1 MNAGMQNLISEL
13 GSCYPRSLPSKEN
26 HYERGRGSGTFTAP
40 SAGTQPTLDIV
51 PPSPLSQASDSW
63 LIEDLSDTESHRR
76 SEQACPGFVE
86 FLQESVPSSPFSQ
99 ASNCWRIGDLFET
112 ERHEQSEQA
121 CPGSGAS
128 LRESRTHQDEFQ
140 SLDIVPSSSSSE
152 ASICWRIGDRFGTEE
167 HEQSEQACPGCG
179 WSLLEFW
186 KHQDEF
192 QSLDLVPLS
201 SSSEASDSWRI
212 GDFFDTESYDESKQ
226 PPEQDRYP
234 QVPSYADDT
243 STFVWQNNLGSTSSP
258 EEDDDVF
265 SSLPLGLG

>member
-1 MNAGMQNLISEL
+1 MHVQEAHAEVQHMNDGMQNLLTTALKIPEVHAEVRKMNAGMQNLISEL

-121 CPGSGAS
+121 
-128 LRESRTHQDEFQ
+128 
-140 SLDIVPSSSSSE
+140 
-152 ASICWRIGDRFGTEE
+152 
-167 HEQSEQACPGCG
+167 
-179 WSLLEFW
+179 
-186 KHQDEF
+186 
-192 QSLDLVPLS
+192 
-201 SSSEASDSWRI
+201 
-212 GDFFDTESYDESKQ
+212 
-226 PPEQDRYP
+226 
-234 QVPSYADDT
+234 
-243 STFVWQNNLGSTSSP
+243 
-258 EEDDDVF
+258 
-265 SSLPLGLG
+265 